1 MDPILGSIIGGALS
15 AGGSLLGAQMNTSSA
30 QAIAAANIQNQINF
44 AKNAL
49 SWRAQDATEA
59 QQATGINRLALL
71 GVPTSS
77 FSNVVGDTDPGAGVR
92 GAGQDIGRAIAAASS
107 IDQRQR
113 ELDQRLVQ
121 AKIDNVNADTTR
133 MLASASGAARVF
145 APGTP
150 PPIPLPP
157 ADMRRVGPAYWA
169 KPTSQDYVSPT
180 GGLITAPTADL
191 SQAFQNWGSL
201 PAQVTYAGYNIYENL
216 KNAASDLWPDIPL
229 RRDAWRGVD
238 NSQYVPF

>member
-1 MDPILGSIIGGALS
+1 MDPILGPIIGGLIS
-15 AGGSLLGAQMNTSSA
+15 GGSSLLGSSMNAKAQ

-44 AKNAL
+44 AKNSL

-77 FSNVVGDTDPGAGVR
+77 FSNVVGATDPGAGVR
-92 GAGQDIGRAIAAASS
+92 EAGQDIGRAVAAASS
-107 IDQRQR
+107 IDQRR
-113 ELDQRLVQ
+113 NELENKLLE
-121 AKIDNVNADTTR
+121 AKIANVNADTTQQ
-133 MLASASGAARVF
+133 LARASDAARVN

-150 PPIPLPP
+150 PPMPREDPRGPIIPLMQRAQDPRTGEIIWIP
-157 ADMRRVGPAYWA
+157 SEKAASPLQTLAAM
-169 KPTSQDYVSPT
+169 PTNAALAGRGASEGLLGFP
-180 GGLITAPTADL
+180 GGGV
-191 SQAFQNWGSL
+191 NWG
-201 PAQVTYAGYNIYENL
+201 
-216 KNAASDLWPDIPL
+216 WPDWLPL